1 MGLAT
6 TARRP
11 WAHKSHALSHVPRT
25 PPRGGHRLIT
35 PQQNNMPKGPI
46 KGRKEQMAHVIGPNS
61 GLPGT
66 RHHLPAGSTCDDHP
80 DRPAVARVQG
90 ETDSFGAELNDL
102 CQECLD
108 QFNAH
113 QAEMRTGMC
122 DWCSKP
128 ATDLTNRRDID
139 EGSTGRVYRV
149 CGACRKAESERLDEE
164 LAEIR
169 DHFYDFED

>member
-1 MGLAT
+1 
-6 TARRP
+6 
-11 WAHKSHALSHVPRT
+11 
-25 PPRGGHRLIT
+25 
-35 PQQNNMPKGPI
+35 
-46 KGRKEQMAHVIGPNS
+46 MAHVIGPTS

-66 RHHLPAGSTCDDHP
+66 RHHLPEGTTCDDHT

-108 QFNAH
+108 QFNAY
-113 QAEMRTGMC
+113 QAEARTGMC
-122 DWCSKP
+122 DWCNRS
-128 ATDLTNRRDID
+128 ANDLTNRRDID

-169 DHFYDFED
+169 DHFYDFEP